1 MPLLNVVNVSTSEV
15 VISDPKKAFPTISV
29 LAGATK
35 NGIKILGKELESAGP
50 VLKRLVDAGKITFST
65 AQDPDVPDNTENLM
79 GEAAVADDAV
89 TTVKILDANVTTA
102 KLAAA
107 AVTKAKAAVFFSAEL
122 AATGAAQNVAHGLG
136 VVPAAVLIV
145 PTQGHNAAGAAGEKF
160 TNVVAGTHTTTN
172 VVVTAEAGGKFKVM
186 AWA

>member
-15 VISDPKKAFPTISV
+15 VISDVLKSFPSISV
-29 LAGATK
+29 LAGETK

-50 VLKRLVDAGKITFST
+50 VLKRLVDAGKITYTT
-65 AQDPDVPDNTENLM
+65 AQDPDVPDDAENLM
-79 GEAAVADDAV
+79 GAAAVADGAV

-122 AATGAAQNVAHGLG
+122 TASGVAQSVAHGLG

-145 PTQGHNAAGAAGEKF
+145 STQGHNGSGAAGETF
-160 TNVVAGTHTTTN
+160 TDVVEGTHTTTN
-172 VVVTAEAGGKFKVM
+172 VVVTADAGGKFKVM